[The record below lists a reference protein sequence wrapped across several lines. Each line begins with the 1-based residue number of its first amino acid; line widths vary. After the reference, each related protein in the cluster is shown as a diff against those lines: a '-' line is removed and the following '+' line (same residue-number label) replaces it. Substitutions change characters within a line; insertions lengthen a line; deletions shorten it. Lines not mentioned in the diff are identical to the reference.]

1 MLDGDLTEAAGASVR
16 ESDAHDAVVVA
27 VRAATHQAGG
37 FGPIDQLDDT
47 VMTQDQL
54 GREITHGR
62 ITRLGTAPHGEEELV
77 LGRGDS
83 GVGGTLLGPV
93 EIAAEAGAEG
103 EETLVVLVAERYRHT
118 SIVTR

>member
-1 MLDGDLTEAAGASVR
+1 MLDGELAEAAGAAVR
-16 ESDAHDAVVVA
+16 EGDAYDAVVVA

-37 FGPIDQLDDT
+37 LGPIDELDDT
-47 VMTQDQL
+47 VMTQEQL

-77 LGRGDS
+77 LGRGDP
-83 GVGGTLLGPV
+83 GLDGTFLGPV

-103 EETLVVLVAERYRHT
+103 EETLVVLITERDWHT